1 MDRKKILIVDDEKEF
16 LRVADWRLVMEGFDV
31 ISADNGLLALSMAN
45 LNQPDLIMLDLQMP
59 IIGGEE
65 TARGLKAN
73 QATKHIPVLFLSSLI
88 SSEESARMKH
98 MCGSDIILAKSIN
111 FRELVSIIN
120 KVIFNVIDLRR
131 SRRLEIIHSLP
142 V

>member
-16 LRVADWRLVMEGFDV
+16 LRVADRQLVMEGFDV
-31 ISADNGLLALSMAN
+31 ISVDDGVLALSMAH

-59 IIGGEE
+59 IISGEE

-73 QATKHIPVLFLSSLI
+73 QANKHIPVLFLSSLI
-88 SSEESARMKH
+88 SRQESAQMKH
-98 MCGSDIILAKSIN
+98 RCGSSIILSKSTN
-111 FRELVSIIN
+111 FREIVSIIN
-120 KVIFNVIDLRR
+120 KVIFNVIDPRQ

-142 V
+142 G

>member
-16 LRVADWRLVMEGFDV
+16 LRVADRRLVMEGFDV

-88 SSEESARMKH
+88 SSEGDQLLIVGVRWESR
-98 MCGSDIILAKSIN
+98 CR
-111 FRELVSIIN
+111 FREGR
-120 KVIFNVIDLRR
+120 LRCAPCHD
-131 SRRLEIIHSLP
+131 S
-142 V
+142 